1 MFVSFFLGEKP
12 NKISGEKRTCET
24 CEPVCECNS
33 PGQQQ
38 RHAFP
43 ATWCHLQAAPPAT
56 AAAPR
61 AAPHVH
67 HTAAAAA
74 VEAAPAGYGNH
85 FVAGHEIQS
94 LRSRLPAPGATQSA
108 GCGQLWH
115 CQAAGE
121 RVHTAL
127 QAIHGDRE

>member
-1 MFVSFFLGEKP
+1 MCFVVFFLGEKP
-12 NKISGEKRTCET
+12 NKISGGKRT
-24 CEPVCECNS
+24 CEPVCGCIS
-33 PGQQQ
+33 RGQQQ
-38 RHAFP
+38 RHAP

-61 AAPHVH
+61 APPDVH

-74 VEAAPAGYGNH
+74 VAASPAGYGNH
-85 FVAGHEIQS
+85 FVAGHKIQS

-115 CQAAGE
+115 PQAAVG
-121 RVHTAL
+121 RVHAAL
-127 QAIHGDRE
+127 QALHGDCEQSA